1 MLKTSLFSGPAL
13 CEGGPTFNSRSSHAV
28 FPIARSIG
36 KSLLRYAGI
45 EPPPLSS
52 DDNCIKHSTIHIS
65 MSYIRHV
72 QMMRD
77 FLTVATFLII
87 ISQVSSERPGERHP
101 LFPDWSAV
109 CVDIT
114 WPEHS
119 SAALPGLHGGAA
131 VPLSGLPPAVTAAV
145 TCSRLFRWLRHNFIH
160 GLPRHCRHWL
170 LFLKRVCRKDKLI
183 FFY

>member
-1 MLKTSLFSGPAL
+1 MQGSNHRLSVRTTTALNTRLSTFPCLIYGTCKWCEIFSRL
-13 CEGGPTFNSRSSHAV
+13 VH
-28 FPIARSIG
+28 
-36 KSLLRYAGI
+36 
-45 EPPPLSS
+45 
-52 DDNCIKHSTIHIS
+52 
-65 MSYIRHV
+65 
-72 QMMRD
+72 
-77 FLTVATFLII
+77 FLII

-183 FFY
+183 FFLLKIKYLKKRKCYRPKMMSMS